1 MKYHV
6 CKLDIFFCLGEEENS
21 WNIQNEKGSFSGKSR
36 YASFIEI
43 CTLDFDIFFY
53 KNGNYSLI
61 KKNRGKEY

>member
-1 MKYHV
+1 MKKVHS
-6 CKLDIFFCLGEEENS
+6 LES
-21 WNIQNEKGSFSGKSR
+21 AAS
-36 YASFIEI
+36 ASFIEI